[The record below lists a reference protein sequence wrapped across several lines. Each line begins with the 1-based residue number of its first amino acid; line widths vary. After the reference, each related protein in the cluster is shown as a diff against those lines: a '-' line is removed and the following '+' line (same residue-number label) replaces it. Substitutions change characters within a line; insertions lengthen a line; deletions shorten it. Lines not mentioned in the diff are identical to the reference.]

1 MLIVILVQLVII
13 IYIVKLNIILEEEKK
28 EIEKN
33 KHKYD
38 DINYK
43 NLVDKMNL
51 KKECNILNKELELY
65 KHIDNENLKKGIST
79 INEKK
84 LQIKPI
90 FETKKLL
97 LGDYNLEML
106 NHSRKIFIS
115 LGFEVDTVQTG
126 MDLINR
132 IALNNNYDVIVTN
145 NLYKDSYDG
154 EEILSELKELENF
167 NIPVVVLTSSIEKE
181 KIFLEKGFNG
191 YLEKVLTQ
199 EQAETLMVEILK
211 MK

>member
-13 IYIVKLNIILEEEKK
+13 IYLVRLNIILEEEKK

-38 DINYK
+38 DTNYK
-43 NLVDKMNL
+43 NLVDRMNFE
-51 KKECNILNKELELY
+51 KECNILKKELEFY
-65 KHIDNENLKKGIST
+65 KRIDKENLKKE
-79 INEKK
+79 NLK
-84 LQIKPI
+84 IKPI

-132 IALNNNYDVIVTN
+132 ITLNNNYDVIVTN

-167 NIPVVVLTSSIEKE
+167 NIPVVVLTSISEEEKS
-181 KIFLEKGFNG
+181 FSEKGFNG
-191 YLEKVLTQ
+191 CLEKVLTQ
-199 EQAETLMVEILK
+199 KQAESLMIKILK
-211 MK
+211 KK

>member
-13 IYIVKLNIILEEEKK
+13 IYLVRLNIILEEEKK

-38 DINYK
+38 DTNYK
-43 NLVDKMNL
+43 NLVDRMNFE
-51 KKECNILNKELELY
+51 KECNILKKELEFY
-65 KHIDNENLKKGIST
+65 KRIDKENLKKE
-79 INEKK
+79 NLK
-84 LQIKPI
+84 IKPI

-167 NIPVVVLTSSIEKE
+167 NIPVVVLTSISEEEKS
-181 KIFLEKGFNG
+181 FSEKGFNG
-191 YLEKVLTQ
+191 CLEKVLTQ
-199 EQAETLMVEILK
+199 KQAESLMIKILK
-211 MK
+211 KK